1 MRWKLRGWLP
11 MSSNFPELVFS
22 EDEDF
27 TADRLNLAMQ
37 VLDQRLRSLEPF
49 TPSWQQA
56 VNDLRD
62 VGLSRL
68 NDAILPAYN
77 RIQLLSTLGFLFAGS
92 SSEVTL
98 TNDMTATFVIDDET
112 QKELFTPTP
121 FLALT
126 RSSTI
131 DDWAIAQLISYEA
144 ATGTLM
150 VQVKA
155 ITGNPGPHT
164 DWQIGACAASTMAAM
179 AYFAQIDAARTT
191 VNAAKVATAADRV
204 QTGLDRVQTGTDK
217 VAASNSAAAAA
228 ASAALASTWDPTNY
242 ALKSYVD
249 GKITALIGT
258 APSTLDTLQEIAAQ
272 MAADESGFAAL
283 STTVSGKLGAS
294 NNLSDLTDKAQARI
308 NLGVSFANP
317 TSKSGMTAQNGSAV
331 TYMRSDAAPA
341 IDPAI
346 APTWTN
352 KHIFQ
357 WSSGSSYCINVQ
369 TYGGLTVYAPDQGSA
384 FITFHR
390 GAYASQF
397 GLDGDNYY
405 RWGGW
410 SDGAGALRMNLSP
423 GGLLYSAGYGANT
436 TAVANQVRAAGDIV
450 YGVSDERLKT
460 NIETI
465 TNALDKIRQLR
476 GVTWDQ
482 SDLAKELK
490 APEQPRRKAGLLA
503 QDLQNVLP
511 EAVGLAPFDT
521 DKFGKSKSGLDL
533 LNIYYEQ
540 LSGLLVEAVKELAD
554 RNDALEARLAKIEA
568 KLGI

>member
-1 MRWKLRGWLP
+1 
-11 MSSNFPELVFS
+11 
-22 EDEDF
+22 
-27 TADRLNLAMQ
+27 MQ
-37 VLDQRLRSLEPF
+37 VLDQRLRALEPF

-112 QKELFTPTP
+112 QKSLFTPTP

-131 DDWAIAQLISYEA
+131 DDWAIAQLISYET

-179 AYFAQIDAARTT
+179 AYFAQIDSARTA

-204 QTGLDRVQTGTDK
+204 QTGLDRVQTGTDRT
-217 VAASNSAAAAA
+217 AASNSAAAAA
-228 ASAALASTWDPTNY
+228 ASAALAGSWDPTNY

-249 GKITALIGT
+249 GKITALVGT

-294 NNLSDLTDKAQARI
+294 NNLSDLSDKAQARV
-308 NLGVSFANP
+308 NLGVTFANP
-317 TSKSGMTAQNGSAV
+317 TSKSGMTVQNGSAV

-346 APTWTN
+346 APAWTGQ
-352 KHIFQ
+352 HQF
-357 WSSGSSYCINVQ
+357 SYGAGASYCYNVSNFGALSLYN
-369 TYGGLTVYAPDQGSA
+369 TSGNSV

-390 GAYASQF
+390 GAYAMQM
-397 GLDGDNYY
+397 GLDADNWF

-410 SDGAGALRMNLSP
+410 SDGATYRLAVSS
-423 GGLLYSAGYGANT
+423 GGLLQSAGYGANT
-436 TAVANQVRAAGDIV
+436 TAVASQVRAAGDIV

-465 TNALDKIRQLR
+465 TNALEKIRQLR

-482 SDLAKELK
+482 SDLAKELN
-490 APEQPRRKAGLLA
+490 APEQLRRKAGLLA
-503 QDLQNVLP
+503 QDLQKVLP

-521 DKFGKSKSGLDL
+521 DKFGKSKSGLDI
-533 LNIYYEQ
+533 LNILYEQ
-540 LSGLLVEAVKELAD
+540 LSGLLVEAIKELAD
-554 RNDALEARLAKIEA
+554 KNDALEARLAKIEA

>member
-1 MRWKLRGWLP
+1 

-27 TADRLNLAMQ
+27 TAERLNSAMQ

-98 TNDMTATFVIDDET
+98 TSDMTATFVIDDET
-112 QKELFTPTP
+112 QKSLFTPTP

-126 RSSTI
+126 RSSTVN
-131 DDWAIAQLISYEA
+131 DWAIAQLISYES

-150 VQVKA
+150 VMVKT
-155 ITGNPGPHT
+155 INGNPGPHT
-164 DWQIGACAASTMAAM
+164 DWQIGACAASAIASM
-179 AYFAQIDAARTT
+179 AYFAQIDAAR
-191 VNAAKVATAADRV
+191 NAANTAKTATAADRV
-204 QTGLDRVQTGTDK
+204 QTGLDRVQTGQDRN
-217 VAASNSAAAAA
+217 AASTSAAAAA
-228 ASAALASTWDPTNY
+228 ASAAIAGTWDPTNY

-272 MAADESGFAAL
+272 MAADESGFASL
-283 STTVSGKLGAS
+283 STTVSGKLGAA

-317 TSKSGMTAQNGSAV
+317 TSKSSMVAQNGSAV

-341 IDPAI
+341 IDAAI
-346 APTWTN
+346 APTWTGAHTWTCN
-352 KHIFQ
+352 IG
-357 WSSGSSYCINVQ
+357 GSFLNRA
-369 TYGGLTVYAPDQGSA
+369 TWGFANVYATDSGSA
-384 FITFHR
+384 FLTFHR
-390 GAYASQF
+390 TAYAVHM
-397 GLDGDNYY
+397 GLDNDNVFKI
-405 RWGGW
+405 GGW
-410 SDGAGALRMNLSP
+410 SDGATYRLWCNPA
-423 GGLLYSAGYGANT
+423 GLLLSAGYGANT
-436 TAVANQVRAAGDIV
+436 TPVASQVRAAGDIV
-450 YGVSDERLKT
+450 YGVSDQRLKKD
-460 NIETI
+460 IETI

-503 QDLQNVLP
+503 QDLQKVLP

-521 DKFGKSKSGLDL
+521 DKFGKSKSGLEL

>member
-1 MRWKLRGWLP
+1 

-27 TADRLNLAMQ
+27 TADRLNAAMQ
-37 VLDQRLRSLEPF
+37 VLDQRLRALEPF

-112 QKELFTPTP
+112 QKSLFAPTP

-131 DDWAIAQLISYEA
+131 DDWAVAQLISYEA

-179 AYFAQIDAARTT
+179 AYFAQIDSAR
-191 VNAAKVATAADRV
+191 NAANTAKAATAADRV
-204 QTGLDRVQTGTDK
+204 QTGLDRVQTGQDRT
-217 VAASNSAAAAA
+217 AASNSAAAAA
-228 ASAALASTWDPTNY
+228 ASAALAGSWDPTNY

-249 GKITALIGT
+249 GKITALVGT
-258 APSTLDTLQEIAAQ
+258 APSTLDTIQEIVAQ
-272 MAADESGFAAL
+272 MQADESGFASL

-308 NLGVSFANP
+308 NLGVTFANP

-346 APTWTN
+346 TPTWTG

-357 WSSGSSYCINVQ
+357 WSSGQ
-369 TYGGLTVYAPDQGSA
+369 TYNYQISTYAALTIYDPAGGPCA
-384 FITFHR
+384 ITFHR

-397 GLDGDNYY
+397 GLDGDNQY

-410 SDGAGALRMNLSP
+410 SDGATYRMALSP
-423 GGLLYSAGYGANT
+423 GGLLYVVGGVGAAT
-436 TAVANQVRAAGDIV
+436 TPVANQVRAAGDIV
-450 YGVSDERLKT
+450 YGVSDVRLKT
-460 NIETI
+460 NIEII
-465 TNALDKIRQLR
+465 TNALEKIRQLR

-482 SDLAKELK
+482 SDLAKELN
-490 APEQPRRKAGLLA
+490 APEQLRRKAGLLA
-503 QDLQNVLP
+503 QDLQKVLP

-540 LSGLLVEAVKELAD
+540 LTGLLVEAVKELAD
-554 RNDALEARLAKIEA
+554 RNDALEARLVKIEA